1 MQMRHISRG
10 ILIALLVSQ
19 IAGCARVVPL
29 EPGPAANSLDCAN
42 LMVRL
47 PSEIL
52 GQSRRAVNAQSTAA
66 WGNPVSIIVRCG
78 VTSPGPSALP
88 CVTIDGVDWLR
99 DDREEPNFVFTTF
112 GRSPATE
119 VIIDSQNSSGF
130 GALSA
135 LASAIASQ
143 SPPERV
149 CLG

>member
-1 MQMRHISRG
+1 MRHISIG
-10 ILIALLVSQ
+10 ILATLLVSQ
-19 IAGCARVVPL
+19 LAGCARVVPL
-29 EPGPAANSLDCAN
+29 EPGPTANSPDCAN

-78 VTSPGPSALP
+78 VVSPGPSTMP

-99 DDREEPNFVFTTF
+99 DDRDDPNFVFTTF

-119 VIIDSQNSSGF
+119 VIIDSQITSGF
-130 GALSA
+130 GALGA
-135 LASAIASQ
+135 LAPAIDSQ